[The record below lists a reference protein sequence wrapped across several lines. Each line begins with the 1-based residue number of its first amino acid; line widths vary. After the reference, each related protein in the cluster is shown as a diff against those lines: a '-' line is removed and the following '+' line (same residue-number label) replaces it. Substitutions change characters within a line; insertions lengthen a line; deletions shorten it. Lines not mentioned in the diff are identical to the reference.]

1 MSFCRR
7 RGAWAESLLVVGV
20 WLAGAALSH
29 AQAPDT
35 AKIEYRTEKLA
46 DNLYV
51 LFGAGGNIAVLTGP
65 DGALVVDSDVMDMS
79 SKLRAA
85 LALVSNTP
93 PRFLINTHFHL
104 DHTGGNPTLGRSGVV
119 IVAQDNVRKRLLTR
133 QVISLGTDIVVEP
146 TPPEGLPILT
156 FEKALSFH

>member
-1 MSFCRR
+1 MVLSIRH
-7 RGAWAESLLVVGV
+7 GAWASGCL
-20 WLAGAALSH
+20 LAGLWFGGVTQTR

-35 AKIEYRTEKLA
+35 AKVEYRTEKLA

-104 DHTGGNPTLGRSGVV
+104 DHTGGNPTLGRSGV
-119 IVAQDNVRKRLLTR
+119 
-133 QVISLGTDIVVEP
+133 
-146 TPPEGLPILT
+146 
-156 FEKALSFH
+156 